1 MSTEQ
6 KEHLCASCGG
16 VCTGMCWK
24 QKIAKSVVLLAIA
37 GSLFLLALF
46 ASELK
51 AYQFVGK
58 DVPGELVTIAVSGEG
73 EAFAIPDIA
82 EISFAIT
89 HEAKTP
95 AEARAKVDEKMAT
108 IEKFLE
114 TNGVDK
120 KDIKTT
126 GYNLYP
132 KYEWQQPRAFPCNE
146 FRCPPTPPGKQILLG
161 YEVTQSINVKI
172 RKIDNAGTVL
182 GGLTDK
188 GAANVSGLTFK
199 VDNEDAVKEEA
210 RNEAISK
217 AKIKAKKLADEL
229 DVNLVR
235 MTSFHEGGNYPI
247 YDYARSESVGMKA
260 SVAVAPVPATIPVG
274 ENTYTSNVT
283 IVYEVR

>member
-24 QKIAKSVVLLAIA
+24 QKMGKSAILLALA
-37 GSLFLLALF
+37 GSLFLLSLF
-46 ASELK
+46 ATELK
-51 AYQFVGK
+51 SFQFVGK
-58 DVPGELVTIAVSGEG
+58 DVPGELVTIAVTGEG
-73 EAFAIPDIA
+73 EAVALPDIA
-82 EISFAIT
+82 EVSFSIT

-108 IEKFLE
+108 IQKFLE
-114 TNGVDK
+114 TNGVEK

-132 KYEWQQPRAFPCNE
+132 KYEWQQQRALPCNE
-146 FRCPPTPPGKQILLG
+146 FGCPPTPPGKQVLLG
-161 YEVTQSINVKI
+161 YEVTQSVDVKV

-182 GGLTDK
+182 GGLADK
-188 GAANVSGLTFK
+188 GATNVSGLTFN
-199 VDNEDAVKEEA
+199 VDDEDAVKEEA
-210 RNEAISK
+210 RNEAIAK
-217 AKIKAKKLADEL
+217 AKIKATKLADAL
-229 DVNLVR
+229 DVTLVR
-235 MTSFHEGGNYPI
+235 ITSFSEGGNYPI
-247 YDYARSESVGMKA
+247 YNQGRGAIYEKTMTADFAPAPA
-260 SVAVAPVPATIPVG
+260 SIPVG